1 MPLRLFQIVK
11 DQFRIIEFTSIL
23 RAGYCIGDITARQ
36 QSESLFPEIHPS
48 GDDRARTDNLR
59 LARAALS
66 QLSYIPKKD
75 IVTVSPD
82 AAQKWCA

>member
-11 DQFRIIEFTSIL
+11 DRFRVVVVETSIPRGGTVSWTLLSVNRLSLLFFRIS
-23 RAGYCIGDITARQ
+23 
-36 QSESLFPEIHPS
+36 PS

-66 QLSYIPKKD
+66 QLSYVPEFD
-75 IVTVSPD
+75 T
-82 AAQKWCA
+82 WR